1 MRGWLASNEV
11 RVAKDMLEKARRNIE
26 IQMERFRMVEK
37 DVKSKAH
44 MGMGRDALDPIAG
57 ELVLGLLLG
66 GLTRHER
73 SSERGHEVL
82 HCCVCGVLSSIAMHF
97 PCSQR
102 PSSCARIG

>member
-1 MRGWLASNEV
+1 MAQRLRESVRGWLASNEV

-57 ELVLGLLLG
+57 ELVWGCCWEFWG
-66 GLTRHER
+66 GM
-73 SSERGHEVL
+73 SEAASTDM
-82 HCCVCGVLSSIAMHF
+82 HCCTVVYAVV
-97 PCSQR
+97 
-102 PSSCARIG
+102 

>member
-66 GLTRHER
+66 GLRWHE
-73 SSERGHEVL
+73 
-82 HCCVCGVLSSIAMHF
+82 
-97 PCSQR
+97 
-102 PSSCARIG
+102 